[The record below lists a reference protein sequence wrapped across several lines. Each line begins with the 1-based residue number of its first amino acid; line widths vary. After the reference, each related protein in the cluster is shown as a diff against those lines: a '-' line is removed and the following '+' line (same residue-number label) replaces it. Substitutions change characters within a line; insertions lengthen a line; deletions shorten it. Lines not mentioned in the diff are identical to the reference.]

1 MAAALAILW
10 TAALVGGPRR
20 RAGTAPPGRLIAA
33 ALAKVCPAGSVT
45 RNAKGRPTGCRVCP
59 RQTDVRD
66 LPGSW
71 TLKEALTGRFL
82 SAHGRN
88 LLMTGWGCEPH
99 MLNWGGAFLFA
110 LARAGPPRLLRYY
123 AGLSSV
129 RWRAF
134 RMPKGRDLLLGR
146 AEGGAQGTRTQSVI
160 QLAFRTS
167 GRFSLRTLFAT
178 ASVWC
183 AEASGGPPTPPV
195 RSQLRRWR
203 IVGRT
208 GAVPSGL
215 LATVTWGR
223 APRTEAA
230 AACTS
235 WRMPQFPVKT
245 YHLRFR
251 YDGQFFLPTP
261 ATERLLQRKFSPSLS
276 LWVNPLFTR

>member
-10 TAALVGGPRR
+10 MAALVGGPRR

-33 ALAKVCPAGSVT
+33 ALAQACPAGSVT

-203 IVGRT
+203 ILGRT
-208 GAVPSGL
+208 AAVPSGL